1 MELSL
6 LGAFLGGTLTLLSP
20 CSAMLLPAFFSYA
33 FSRPTSLITST
44 GVFYVGLV
52 TTLLPM
58 GVLAGSV
65 GALVSEHRENFVL
78 GGAVVVIALGLIM
91 LAGIEIPL
99 PGNTGAA
106 GGSSL
111 AAVYVLGTI
120 YGLAGVCAGPLLG
133 MVLTMAAVSGNA
145 VMGGITMLTFA
156 LGMTAPLLLLS
167 LLWSRLPIVQ
177 RLVRPRGVQVG
188 RWTNSWNNIVGGILT
203 IAVGA
208 MMWLTSGTT
217 SLGGFVGVSRQA
229 EMENWVIRATGQI
242 PDWAVLAAVILL
254 SAAGLFLARRW
265 RKSPA
270 EGSSDKLE

>member
-6 LGAFLGGTLTLLSP
+6 LGAFLGGVLTLLSP

-44 GVFYVGLV
+44 GVFYVGLI

-65 GALVSEHRENFVL
+65 GALVSEHREAFVI
-78 GGAVVVIALGLIM
+78 GGSIVVIALGLIM

-99 PGNTGAA
+99 PGNAGAA

-145 VMGGITMLTFA
+145 VMGGITMLIFA
-156 LGMTAPLLLLS
+156 LGMAVPLLVLS
-167 LLWSRLPIVQ
+167 LLWSRLPAVQ
-177 RLVRPRGVQVG
+177 RLVRPRGVRVG

-203 IAVGA
+203 IAVGV
-208 MMWLTSGTT
+208 MMWVTSGTT
-217 SLGGFVGVSRQA
+217 SLGGFVGVSQQA
-229 EMENWVIRATGQI
+229 QMENWVIRVTSQV
-242 PDWAVLAAVILL
+242 PDVAILAGVLLL
-254 SAAGLFLARRW
+254 SAVGLLVARRW

-270 EGSSDKLE
+270 ADSPDRLE